1 MLLKIPIRLQFLVFS
16 LLDFELQ
23 FCTCSWQSGVGRAS
37 RARVIGS
44 ETRLCCEIDC
54 VFGVFSLFKSKQIC
68 VISDKLFLRFR
79 YLSLVI
85 GVRFGNVTLF
95 HMKPISFIK
104 TKQVTKYII
113 KYIKFVTGILN
124 ILLGNM
130 KRMNN

>member
-54 VFGVFSLFKSKQIC
+54 VFGVFSLLKAN
-68 VISDKLFLRFR
+68 R
-79 YLSLVI
+79 YVSLVI
-85 GVRFGNVTLF
+85 IFSALSLF
-95 HMKPISFIK
+95 EFSDWGQIWKCNIVSYETHIFRQAKIGHK
-104 TKQVTKYII
+104 
-113 KYIKFVTGILN
+113 ILHQTY
-124 ILLGNM
+124 
-130 KRMNN
+130 

>member
-23 FCTCSWQSGVGRAS
+23 FCTCSWQLGVGRAS

-79 YLSLVI
+79 YSYWGQIWKCNIVSYETHIFRQDKAGHKILHQIYQICHWNPQYFI
-85 GVRFGNVTLF
+85 GKHDTDE
-95 HMKPISFIK
+95 
-104 TKQVTKYII
+104 
-113 KYIKFVTGILN
+113 
-124 ILLGNM
+124 
-130 KRMNN
+130 